1 MPSPDLSAIRP
12 GITGTA
18 SLTVAP
24 EHTAPR
30 VGSGRIAVLATPVM
44 INLIE
49 AAALAAV
56 EHLLPAGHQSLGIHL
71 DVRHFAATP
80 VGLAVTATADV
91 TGIEGRTIGFRV
103 EARDEREVIGDGTHE
118 RVVVN
123 VARFD
128 ERAQRK
134 LGGAG

>member
-1 MPSPDLSAIRP
+1 MIDFYGLKPGLTGSADLLV
-12 GITGTA
+12 GI
-18 SLTVAP
+18 
-24 EHTAPR
+24 EHTAPSI
-30 VGSGRIAVLATPVM
+30 GSGLVPVLATPVM
-44 INLIE
+44 INVIE

-80 VGLAVTATADV
+80 IGMRVRATAELIGVDR
-91 TGIEGRTIGFRV
+91 RTLSFKV
-103 EARDEREVIGDGTHE
+103 EARDDKEPIGDGLHQ

-128 ERAQRK
+128 ERVQAK
-134 LGGAG
+134 LGRGK

>member
-1 MPSPDLSAIRP
+1 MIDFSGLKPGLTGSAELLV
-12 GITGTA
+12 GI
-18 SLTVAP
+18 
-24 EHTAPR
+24 EHTAPSI
-30 VGSGRIAVLATPVM
+30 GSGLVPVLATPVM
-44 INLIE
+44 INVIE

-80 VGLAVTATADV
+80 IGMRVRATAELTDV
-91 TGIEGRTIGFRV
+91 DRRTLSFKV
-103 EARDEREVIGDGTHE
+103 EARDDKEPIGDGSHQ

-128 ERAQRK
+128 ERVQAK
-134 LGGAG
+134 LARVK

>member
-1 MPSPDLSAIRP
+1 MLDLSHIRA
-12 GITGTA
+12 GLVGTA
-18 SLTVAP
+18 ALVVGP

-56 EHLLPAGHQSLGIHL
+56 EHLLPVDHQSLGIRL

-80 VGLAVTATADV
+80 VGLLVTATAEV
-91 TGIEGRTIGFRV
+91 ASVEGRAISFRV
-103 EARDEREVIGDGTHE
+103 LARDEREPIGEGTHE

-128 ERAQRK
+128 ARIQRK
-134 LGGAG
+134 LPHVSQG

>member
-1 MPSPDLSAIRP
+1 MAADLSLLKP
-12 GITGTA
+12 GLTGSA
-18 SLTVAP
+18 ELLVGI
-24 EHTAPR
+24 EHTAPSI
-30 VGSGRIAVLATPVM
+30 GSGRVPVLATPVM
-44 INLIE
+44 INVIE

-80 VGLAVTATADV
+80 IGMRVRALAELVAVA
-91 TGIEGRTIGFRV
+91 GRTLSFRV
-103 EARDEREVIGDGTHE
+103 EAADERERIGEGVHE

-128 ERAQRK
+128 ERVQRK
-134 LGGAG
+134 LRP

>member
-1 MPSPDLSAIRP
+1 MSSTDNLKP
-12 GITGTA
+12 GLKGTA
-18 SLTVAP
+18 ELMVGE

-30 VGSGRIAVLATPVM
+30 VGSGRVAVLATPVM

-49 AAALAAV
+49 AAALAAI

-80 VGLAVTATADV
+80 IGMRVRATAELTAV
-91 TGIEGRTIGFRV
+91 EGRTLSFRV
-103 EARDEREVIGDGTHE
+103 EASDEKEPIGGGSHQ

-128 ERAQRK
+128 ARVQKK
-134 LGGAG
+134 LTAR